1 MACPSAGGATLLA
14 APSYAELPPLAEV
27 QNRPAGA
34 FMTESDPQLPA
45 ETPSAGRNRLVLVVY
60 TVSIF
65 VSALLLFSVQPLF
78 TKMVLPRLGGSPAV
92 WSVAMVFFQSLLL
105 AGYVY
110 AHLLMRINSRVIPI
124 VVHLVL
130 LVAAF
135 VTLPL
140 AISASWGDPPT
151 GGYALWLL
159 GLFVASIGLPF
170 FALAANNPLLQ
181 AWFVRTGHPDGA
193 DPYFLYASSNIGSFL
208 ALLSY
213 PLALEPLF
221 SLRTQNL
228 IWTGGYGLLIVL
240 IAACGFL
247 LWRAPASAVMH
258 NAAAE
263 SHAPP
268 PSFALRARWIFLAAV
283 PSGLLIAVTAH
294 ISTDVAAAP
303 LLWVLPLSLY
313 LLTWVLVFQQRPWLP
328 HKWVL
333 WAQPAAIAGVIV
345 LLAFGGEQN
354 LLLTVGG
361 HQLCFFVI
369 AMACHG
375 ELARTR
381 PPAKYLTGFYVALS
395 FGGMIG
401 GLFAGLI
408 APNLFS
414 WVAEYPI
421 LIVLATL
428 CRPPAGERLPVLS
441 RLIWPLVVALALLLI
456 VPSQIRGETFDWL
469 EEHRVYVA
477 GSVAVFGMLLALGL
491 NSARLKLAA
500 VAALALVLV
509 RVYPAEEGRVDTV
522 RSFFGVHKILTTPTG
537 QYHVL
542 LHGTTIHGAEKFQND
557 DGTPVQGRPE
567 PITYYHKDGGIG
579 QAVTAMRERKGAPLR
594 VAAIGL
600 GSGTLACVELPGET
614 WKFFEIDQ
622 SMVDTARDPKYFT
635 YVQQC
640 RPDLKPVIGDARLTF
655 AREPDGVY
663 DLIIVDAYSSDAI
676 PIHLATQE
684 AMKIYKDKLAPH
696 GAVLMH
702 VSNRHLELASVV
714 VGIADANGMNSWVYN
729 EDSGRDSEYIFATN
743 VVVSAREEEDVGD
756 LASSDK
762 WEETNPTA
770 NQRVWTDDYCNVL
783 GAVYRRLRDGE

>member
-1 MACPSAGGATLLA
+1 MSAV
-14 APSYAELPPLAEV
+14 ELV
-27 QNRPAGA
+27 TDRPAV
-34 FMTESDPQLPA
+34 S
-45 ETPSAGRNRLVLVVY
+45 RNRLVLLVY
-60 TVSIF
+60 TAAIF

-78 TKMVLPRLGGSPAV
+78 AKMVLPRLGGSPAV

-110 AHLLMRINSRVIPI
+110 AHLLMRISNRLILLA
-124 VVHLVL
+124 VHLAL
-130 LVAAF
+130 LVIAF
-135 VTLPL
+135 LTLPL
-140 AISASWGDPPT
+140 TIAAGFGEPPT
-151 GGYALWLL
+151 SGYALWLL

-170 FALAANNPLLQ
+170 FALAGNNPLLQ

-193 DPYFLYASSNIGSFL
+193 DPYFLYASSNVGSFL

-213 PLALEPLF
+213 PFVFEPIF
-221 SLRTQNL
+221 TLRTQNL
-228 IWTGGYGLLIVL
+228 IWTSGYGVLIVL
-240 IAACGFL
+240 IAACGVL
-247 LWRAPASAVMH
+247 LWRSPAAMLTRGAAADNDAPA
-258 NAAAE
+258 
-263 SHAPP
+263 P
-268 PSFALRARWIFLAAV
+268 ALSTRVRWVFLAAV

-313 LLTWVLVFQQRPWLP
+313 LLTWVLVFQSRPWLP

-333 WAQPAAIAGVIV
+333 WAQPVAIAGVIV
-345 LLAFGGEQN
+345 LLAVGGEQN
-354 LLLTVGG
+354 LLLTLGG
-361 HQLCFFVI
+361 HQVCFFVI

-381 PPAKYLTGFYVALS
+381 PNATYLTGFYVALS

-401 GLFAGLI
+401 GLLAGLI
-408 APNLFS
+408 APNVFS

-428 CRPPAGERLPVLS
+428 CRPSGHERWPRVS
-441 RLIWPLVVALALLLI
+441 RFLWLLAVVIALVLI
-456 VPSQIRGETFDWL
+456 VPSQMKGEAFEWL
-469 EEHRVYVA
+469 EDHRVYVA
-477 GSVAVFGMLLALGL
+477 GGVAVVGMLLALAFDT
-491 NSARLKLAA
+491 ARLKLAA

-509 RVYPAEEGRVDTV
+509 RIYPADDGRVDTV
-522 RSFFGVHKILTTPTG
+522 RSFFGVHKIVTTASG
-537 QYHVL
+537 RYHVL
-542 LHGTTIHGAEKFQND
+542 MHGTTIHGAQKFANA
-557 DGTPVQGRPE
+557 DGTPVGGRPE
-567 PITYYHKDGGIG
+567 PISYYHKDGGIG
-579 QAVTAMRERKGAPLR
+579 QAISAIRARKGAPLK
-594 VAAIGL
+594 AAVIGV
-600 GSGTLACVELPGET
+600 GSGTLACAAGPGET

-622 SMVDTARDPKYFT
+622 TMVDTARDPKYFS
-635 YVQQC
+635 YIRSCQ
-640 RPDLKPVIGDARLTF
+640 PDFRPVIGDARLTF

-684 AMKIYKDKLAPH
+684 AMRIYKDKLGPQ

-714 VGIADANGMNSWVYN
+714 VGIANANGLKSWVYD
-729 EDSGRDSEYIFATN
+729 EDSGRDDEYIFATN
-743 VVVSAREEEDVGD
+743 VVVSARAEADVGA

-762 WEETNPTA
+762 WEETEARA